1 MAIQFEETQDLIP
14 ETPAKILLV
23 CLAATLVFMVA
34 CYIAG
39 IIEELWQPAL
49 FAVITAL
56 AAVIILF
63 VKLRIKV
70 DEENIT
76 VGFVKMYTVPLAH
89 VIDVKKG
96 DIDVARNYSG
106 WGIKKVKF
114 RNYTTNGIDGAV
126 TVKLAG
132 RNVLTMTCKDPD
144 TLYDILYRYRR
155 QD

>member
-14 ETPAKILLV
+14 ETPLKILLA
-23 CLAATLVFMVA
+23 CMGATVIFMVA
-34 CYIAG
+34 CYAAG
-39 IIEELWQPAL
+39 IITASWQPAL
-49 FAVITAL
+49 MAL
-56 AAVIILF
+56 IVGVAAVIVIF
-63 VKLRIKV
+63 IKLRIVV

-76 VGFVKMYTVPLAH
+76 VGFIRKYRVPLAH
-89 VIDVKKG
+89 IIDVKKG

-126 TVKLAG
+126 TIKLAG
-132 RNVLTMTCKDPD
+132 RNVLTMTCEDPD
-144 TLYDILYRYRR
+144 TLYDILCKYRR